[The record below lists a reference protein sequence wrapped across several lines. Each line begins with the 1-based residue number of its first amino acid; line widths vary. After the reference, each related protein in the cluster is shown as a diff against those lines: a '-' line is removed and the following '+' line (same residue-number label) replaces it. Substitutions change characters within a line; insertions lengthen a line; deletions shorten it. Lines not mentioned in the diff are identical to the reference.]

1 MENSVLSDIRWNNNS
16 QLQKD
21 IDDFFHCDNILDRPV
36 DSHRFTALLAKAQL
50 VGNGF
55 EFPNRRQ
62 VGGEL
67 LDHNYGSCS
76 NQNRIIVGKDADI
89 FGLSWM
95 SDGATIYHMPLVNN
109 LVICAD
115 VLPAILDIHDCKDH
129 MAVWGKKY
137 AEYLDGVMEEEMFK
151 FDLERMHTDVFYFDG
166 AANVQKGGLRLCA
179 LYPRA
184 YLFHGR
190 EHFISLFFS
199 DIEKVAPIKVRM
211 CAFIFFVSFSKIL
224 LYCLTLNLLQI
235 LIIKLFE
242 MYNLFGFGAAHGV
255 YAQLIK

>member
-1 MENSVLSDIRWNNNS
+1 MHGPSGCR
-16 QLQKD
+16 
-21 IDDFFHCDNILDRPV
+21 
-36 DSHRFTALLAKAQL
+36 
-50 VGNGF
+50 
-55 EFPNRRQ
+55 
-62 VGGEL
+62 
-67 LDHNYGSCS
+67 
-76 NQNRIIVGKDADI
+76 GKQD
-89 FGLSWM
+89 
-95 SDGATIYHMPLVNN
+95 
-109 LVICAD
+109 
-115 VLPAILDIHDCKDH
+115 
-129 MAVWGKKY
+129 
-137 AEYLDGVMEEEMFK
+137 AEYLAGATEEDIFK
-151 FDLERMHTDVFYFDG
+151 FDPERMHTNFFYFYES
-166 AANVQKGGLRLCA
+166 ANVQKGGLRLCA